1 MLTDFGFFRIF
12 VNKMGGTPFV
22 FQGCKARKLTD
33 LTDLKIN
40 VNFVNIFPRKVDTF
54 DKKIKIC
61 QFCQQTT

>member
-22 FQGCKARKLTD
+22 FQGCKARMLTD

-40 VNFVNIFPRKVDTF
+40 VNFVNIFPRKVDRF